1 MSPRVFLEPVS
12 KMERVERPS
21 SVARSRRIFLRWAL
35 AQACILGL
43 AALGCATES
52 AVDEHWG
59 ESYRELTQRQIEN
72 PNAAEESPAVTGL
85 GSTSADHVSAAYGE
99 RRSRSE
105 QDSRI
110 QTSTLDQIGN

>member
-1 MSPRVFLEPVS
+1 MSPRKFLAEV
-12 KMERVERPS
+12 
-21 SVARSRRIFLRWAL
+21 
-35 AQACILGL
+35 CILGL
-43 AALGCATES
+43 VALGCATDS

-72 PNAAEESPAVTGL
+72 PDAAEESPAVTGL

-99 RRSRSE
+99 RRSSNN

-110 QTSTLDQIGN
+110 KTSTLDQIGN